1 MLPDLDTR
9 RGCLVHATVPVLT
22 ALASLLL
29 ISAAFFALAGA
40 SPRIELLL
48 GVAAAT
54 TFLLAATLPRSG
66 GARLMARGRLLA
78 GAGLSALL
86 TSAGLWQATS
96 RSGPR
101 ALKLLIPMCLLFAL
115 AALALREAEVQRRRA
130 RQRALRSRL
139 AGEEGE
145 RRRWA
150 RDLHDDTL
158 QELAG
163 VQVLLGTAAASHD
176 PAVQAAAITD
186 ARDAVGRQIQALRR
200 LISRMRPLA
209 LDTLGLDA
217 ALEDLARNAAEAS
230 SIDIQVHTADL
241 PRLPADTE
249 TAVYRI
255 VQEALTNAVRHASA
269 RRITIE
275 AQAAGRALAII
286 VRDDGTRR
294 TPTTGP
300 FPPGHGLLGM
310 RERAESLSADL
321 RITAAEPHGTV
332 VRLSVPVPP
341 PARSA
346 LQSADEH
353 GFDDR
358 LHQPR
363 Q

>member
-1 MLPDLDTR
+1 MV
-9 RGCLVHATVPVLT
+9 C
-22 ALASLLL
+22 
-29 ISAAFFALAGA
+29 
-40 SPRIELLL
+40 
-48 GVAAAT
+48 
-54 TFLLAATLPRSG
+54 
-66 GARLMARGRLLA
+66 
-78 GAGLSALL
+78 
-86 TSAGLWQATS
+86 
-96 RSGPR
+96 
-101 ALKLLIPMCLLFAL
+101 
-115 AALALREAEVQRRRA
+115 
-130 RQRALRSRL
+130 
-139 AGEEGE
+139 
-145 RRRWA
+145 RRWA

-300 FPPGHGLLGM
+300 FSGSPLNTCPTHSSQKDFGKPSSGRQVRIFSAPSSSSNPPAATIPPSVNGADDTLAALTPPHCGQC
-310 RERAESLSADL
+310 RERCRRGSRGACGSMTQTHRNLLPAS
-321 RITAAEPHGTV
+321 G
-332 VRLSVPVPP
+332 RLDSNQRPFGPKP
-341 PARSA
+341 NA
-346 LQSADEH
+346 LPDCATPR
-353 GFDDR
+353 DDR
-358 LHQPR
+358 F
-363 Q
+363 